1 MQKSDFDQLMERYV
15 TGKVSEQERK
25 KIEAWLDVM
34 KTEDNTDLELSDED
48 EARIFQKLTSSQTT
62 VDDVVALRPKRKA
75 RLDRWMLRIA
85 ASLVIVSV
93 VSYTVWYFTAS
104 TENQLEVVSK
114 NGVEKI
120 ILNDGSLVWMH
131 GESKVMYYEKQS
143 DGARYATFEGEALFE
158 VVKDEK
164 HPFIVQC
171 GDVKVKVL
179 GTSFSIKTNPEHV
192 ELTVLTG
199 KVNLSSSANTEG
211 IDVLPQEKVIYKSNG
226 EFEKLSTN
234 QQEIASI
241 TKNTDYNMQF
251 TNNRMS
257 DVIERI
263 ESKFNVSVK
272 LSDKN
277 IRDCQITADFT
288 DQSLEKSLQL
298 ITEVLDVT
306 YSINDNTVTI
316 TGTGCK

>member
-164 HPFIVQC
+164 HPFTVQC

-251 TNNRMS
+251 TNNRMN

-306 YSINDNTVTI
+306 YSIKDNTVTI

>member
-164 HPFIVQC
+164 HPFTVQC

-251 TNNRMS
+251 TNNRMN

-288 DQSLEKSLQL
+288 DQSLKKSLQL

>member
-15 TGKVSEQERK
+15 TGKVSEQERR

-62 VDDVVALRPKRKA
+62 VDDVVALHPKRKA

-85 ASLVIVSV
+85 ASLVIVSI
-93 VSYTVWYFTAS
+93 VSYTAWYFTAS

-114 NGVEKI
+114 NGIEKI

-131 GESKVMYYEKQS
+131 GESKVMYYEKK
-143 DGARYATFEGEALFE
+143 DEGARYTTFEGEALFE
-158 VVKDEK
+158 VVKDAS

-179 GTSFSIKTNPEHV
+179 GTSFSIKTNPDQV

-234 QQEIASI
+234 QQDIATI
-241 TKNTDYNMQF
+241 TENTDYNMQF
-251 TNNRMS
+251 TNNRM
-257 DVIERI
+257 DEVINRI

-272 LSDKN
+272 LSDKK

-306 YSINDNTVTI
+306 YSIKDNTVTI

>member
-62 VDDVVALRPKRKA
+62 VDDVVALHPKRKA

-85 ASLVIVSV
+85 ASLVIVSL
-93 VSYTVWYFTAS
+93 VSYTAWYFTES

-114 NGVEKI
+114 NGIEKI
-120 ILNDGSLVWMH
+120 ILNDGSLVWMR
-131 GESKVMYYEKQS
+131 GESKVMYYEKQN
-143 DGARYATFEGEALFE
+143 DGARYTTFEGEALFE
-158 VVKDEK
+158 VVKDAS

-199 KVNLSSSANTEG
+199 KVNLSSSTNMEG

-234 QQEIASI
+234 QKEIASI

-251 TNNRMS
+251 TNNEMD

-277 IRDCQITADFT
+277 IRDCKITADFT

-306 YSINDNTVTI
+306 YSIKDNTVTI

>member
-15 TGKVSEQERK
+15 TGQVSEHERV

-48 EARIFQKLTSSQTT
+48 EARIFQKLTSRITT
-62 VDDVVALRPKRKA
+62 VEDVVALKPKRKI
-75 RLDRWMLRIA
+75 RPDQWMIRIA
-85 ASLVIVSV
+85 ASLVMVSLL
-93 VSYTVWYFTAS
+93 SYAVWYFTTS
-104 TENQLEVVSK
+104 REHQLEVVSK

-131 GESKVMYYEKQS
+131 GESKVMYYEKQN

-158 VVKDEK
+158 VVKDEN

-179 GTSFSIKTNPEHV
+179 GTSFSLKTNQEHV

-211 IDVLPQEKVIYKSNG
+211 IDLLPLEKVIYKSNG
-226 EFEKLSTN
+226 EFEKLSPN
-234 QQEIASI
+234 QKEIASI
-241 TKNTDYNMQF
+241 TENTDYNMQF
-251 TNNRMS
+251 TNDRMD
-257 DVIERI
+257 DVIKRI

-277 IRDCQITADFT
+277 ILECQITADFT
-288 DQSLEKSLQL
+288 DQSLKKSLQL

-306 YSINDNTVTI
+306 YSIKDNTVTI
-316 TGTGCK
+316 AGTGCK

>member
-15 TGKVSEQERK
+15 TGQVSEQERK

-48 EARIFQKLTSSQTT
+48 EARIFQKLTSNQTT

-85 ASLVIVSV
+85 ASLVIVSL
-93 VSYTVWYFTAS
+93 VSYTAWYFSATP
-104 TENQLEVVSK
+104 ENQLEVVSK

-120 ILNDGSLVWMH
+120 ILNDGSLVWMQ
-131 GESKVMYYEKQS
+131 GESKVMYYEKQN

-158 VVKDEK
+158 VVKDEH

-199 KVNLSSSANTEG
+199 KVNLSSAANTEG

-234 QQEIASI
+234 KKEIASI
-241 TKNTDYNMQF
+241 TVNTDYNMQF
-251 TNNRMS
+251 TNNRMH
-257 DVIERI
+257 DVIKRI

-277 IRDCQITADFT
+277 IRNCQITADFT

-306 YSINDNTVTI
+306 YSIKDNTVTI

>member
-15 TGKVSEQERK
+15 TGQVSEQERK

-48 EARIFQKLTSSQTT
+48 EARIFQKLTSNQTS

-75 RLDRWMLRIA
+75 RLDSWMLRIA
-85 ASLVIVSV
+85 ASLVIVSL

-104 TENQLEVVSK
+104 HENQLEVVSK

-131 GESKVMYYEKQS
+131 RESKVMYYEKQD
-143 DGARYATFEGEALFE
+143 DGVRYATFEGEALFE
-158 VVKDEK
+158 VVKDEN

-226 EFEKLSTN
+226 EFEKLSPN
-234 QQEIASI
+234 QQEVASI
-241 TKNTDYNMQF
+241 TENTDYNMQF
-251 TNNRMS
+251 TNNRMD
-257 DVIERI
+257 DVIKRI

-306 YSINDNTVTI
+306 YSIKDNTVTI

>member
-25 KIEAWLDVM
+25 KIEAWLEVM

-48 EARIFQKLTSSQTT
+48 EARIFQKLTSNQTT

-85 ASLVIVSV
+85 ASLVIVSL
-93 VSYTVWYFTAS
+93 VSYTAWYFTAS
-104 TENQLEVVSK
+104 PENQLEVVSK
-114 NGVEKI
+114 NGIEKI

-131 GESKVMYYEKQS
+131 GESKVMYYEKQN
-143 DGARYATFEGEALFE
+143 DGARYTTFEGEALFE
-158 VVKDEK
+158 VVKDAN

-251 TNNRMS
+251 TNNRMD
-257 DVIERI
+257 DVITRI

-306 YSINDNTVTI
+306 YSIKDNTVTI

>member
-85 ASLVIVSV
+85 ASLVIVSI
-93 VSYTVWYFTAS
+93 VSYTAWYFTAS

-114 NGVEKI
+114 NGIEKI
-120 ILNDGSLVWMH
+120 ILNDGSLVWMR
-131 GESKVMYYEKQS
+131 GESKVMYYEKQN
-143 DGARYATFEGEALFE
+143 DGARYTTFEGEALFE
-158 VVKDEK
+158 VVKDAS

-179 GTSFSIKTNPEHV
+179 GTSFSIKTNPDQV

-199 KVNLSSSANTEG
+199 KVNLSSSTNMEG

-241 TKNTDYNMQF
+241 IDNTDYNMQF
-251 TNNRMS
+251 TNNEMH

-272 LSDKN
+272 LSDKD
-277 IRDCQITADFT
+277 IRNCRITVDFT

-306 YSINDNTVTI
+306 YSIKDNTVTI

>member
-15 TGKVSEQERK
+15 TGQVSEQERK

-48 EARIFQKLTSSQTT
+48 EARIFQKLTSNQTT
-62 VDDVVALRPKRKA
+62 VDDVLALRPKRKA

-85 ASLVIVSV
+85 ASLVIVSL

-104 TENQLEVVSK
+104 PENQLKVVSK

-120 ILNDGSLVWMH
+120 ILNDGSLVWMQ
-131 GESKVMYYEKQS
+131 GESKVMYYEKQN

-158 VVKDEK
+158 VVKDEH

-199 KVNLSSSANTEG
+199 KVNLSSAANTEG

-234 QQEIASI
+234 QKEIASI
-241 TKNTDYNMQF
+241 TVNTDYNMQF
-251 TNNRMS
+251 TNNRMD
-257 DVIERI
+257 DVIKRI
-263 ESKFNVSVK
+263 ERKFNVSVK

-277 IRDCQITADFT
+277 IRNCQITADFT

-306 YSINDNTVTI
+306 YSIKVNTVTI

>member
-15 TGKVSEQERK
+15 TGQVSEQERE
-25 KIEAWLDVM
+25 KIEAWLEVM

-48 EARIFQKLTSSQTT
+48 EARIFQKLTSNQTT

-75 RLDRWMLRIA
+75 GLDRWMLRIA
-85 ASLVIVSV
+85 ASLVIVSL

-104 TENQLEVVSK
+104 PENQLEVVSK
-114 NGVEKI
+114 NGIEKI

-131 GESKVMYYEKQS
+131 GESKVMYYEKQN

-158 VVKDEK
+158 VVKDEN

-179 GTSFSIKTNPEHV
+179 GTSFSIKTNHDHV

-234 QQEIASI
+234 QKEIASI
-241 TKNTDYNMQF
+241 TESTDYNMQF
-251 TNNRMS
+251 TNNRMD
-257 DVIERI
+257 DVIKRI

-277 IRDCQITADFT
+277 IRNCQITADFT

-306 YSINDNTVTI
+306 YSIKDNTVTI

>member
-15 TGKVSEQERK
+15 TGKVSEQERR

-62 VDDVVALRPKRKA
+62 VDDVVALHPKRKA

-85 ASLVIVSV
+85 ASLVIVSI
-93 VSYTVWYFTAS
+93 VSYTAWYFTAS

-114 NGVEKI
+114 NGIEKI
-120 ILNDGSLVWMH
+120 ILNDGSLVWMR
-131 GESKVMYYEKQS
+131 GESKVMYYEKQN
-143 DGARYATFEGEALFE
+143 DGARYTTFEGEALFE
-158 VVKDEK
+158 VVKDAS

-199 KVNLSSSANTEG
+199 KVNLSSSTNMEG

-251 TNNRMS
+251 TNNEMH
-257 DVIERI
+257 DVIEKI

-277 IRDCQITADFT
+277 IRDCKITADFT

-306 YSINDNTVTI
+306 YSIKDNTVTI

>member
-15 TGKVSEQERK
+15 TGQVSEQERK

-48 EARIFQKLTSSQTT
+48 EARIFQKLTSNQTT
-62 VDDVVALRPKRKA
+62 VDDVVAMRPKRKA

-85 ASLVIVSV
+85 ASLVIISL

-104 TENQLEVVSK
+104 PEYQLEVVSK
-114 NGVEKI
+114 NGIEKI

-143 DGARYATFEGEALFE
+143 DGARYTTFEGEALFE
-158 VVKDEK
+158 VVKDEH

-179 GTSFSIKTNPEHV
+179 GTSFSLKTNPEHV

-234 QQEIASI
+234 QQEVASI
-241 TKNTDYNMQF
+241 TENTDYNMQF
-251 TNNRMS
+251 TNNGMD
-257 DVIERI
+257 DVIKRI

-277 IRDCQITADFT
+277 IRNCQITADFT

-306 YSINDNTVTI
+306 YSIKDNTVTI

>member
-62 VDDVVALRPKRKA
+62 VDDVVALRLKKKP

-164 HPFIVQC
+164 HPFTVQC

-251 TNNRMS
+251 TNNRMN

-277 IRDCQITADFT
+277 IRNCQITADFT

>member
-25 KIEAWLDVM
+25 KIEAWLEVM

-48 EARIFQKLTSSQTT
+48 EARIFQKLTSNQTT

-75 RLDRWMLRIA
+75 GLDRWMLRIA
-85 ASLVIVSV
+85 ASLVIVSL
-93 VSYTVWYFTAS
+93 VSYTAWYFTAS
-104 TENQLEVVSK
+104 PENQLEVVSK
-114 NGVEKI
+114 NGIEKI

-143 DGARYATFEGEALFE
+143 DGARYTTFEGEALFE
-158 VVKDEK
+158 VVKDAN

-199 KVNLSSSANTEG
+199 KVNLSSPANTEG

-226 EFEKLSTN
+226 EFEKLSPN
-234 QQEIASI
+234 QEEIATI
-241 TKNTDYNMQF
+241 TENTDYNMQF
-251 TNNRMS
+251 TNNRMD
-257 DVIERI
+257 DVIKRI

-306 YSINDNTVTI
+306 YSIKDNTITI

>member
-85 ASLVIVSV
+85 ASLVIVSI
-93 VSYTVWYFTAS
+93 VSYTAWYFTAS
-104 TENQLEVVSK
+104 TENQLKVVSK

-120 ILNDGSLVWMH
+120 ILNDGSLVWMR
-131 GESKVMYYEKQS
+131 GESKVMYYEKQN
-143 DGARYATFEGEALFE
+143 DGARYTTFEGEALFE
-158 VVKDEK
+158 VVKDAS

-179 GTSFSIKTNPEHV
+179 GTSFSIKTNPDQV

-199 KVNLSSSANTEG
+199 KVNLSSSTNMEG

-251 TNNRMS
+251 TNNRMD

-277 IRDCQITADFT
+277 IRNCQITVDFT

-306 YSINDNTVTI
+306 YSIKDNTVTI

>member
-15 TGKVSEQERK
+15 TGQVSEQERK

-48 EARIFQKLTSSQTT
+48 EARIFQKLTSNQTT
-62 VDDVVALRPKRKA
+62 VEEVVALRPKRKVP
-75 RLDRWMLRIA
+75 LDRWMLRIA
-85 ASLVIVSV
+85 ASLVIVSL

-104 TENQLEVVSK
+104 PENQLEVVSK
-114 NGVEKI
+114 NGIEKI

-131 GESKVMYYEKQS
+131 SESKVMYYEKQN

-158 VVKDEK
+158 VVKDAN

-179 GTSFSIKTNPEHV
+179 GTSFSIKTNSEQV

-234 QQEIASI
+234 EQEIASI
-241 TKNTDYNMQF
+241 TENTDYNMQF
-251 TNNRMS
+251 TNNRMD
-257 DVIERI
+257 DVIKRI

-306 YSINDNTVTI
+306 YSIKDNTVTI

>member
-15 TGKVSEQERK
+15 TGQVSEQERK

-34 KTEDNTDLELSDED
+34 KTEDNTDMELSDED
-48 EARIFQKLTSSQTT
+48 EARIFQKLTSSQAT
-62 VDDVVALRPKRKA
+62 VDDVVAMRPKRKA
-75 RLDRWMLRIA
+75 GLDRWMLRIA
-85 ASLVIVSV
+85 ASLVIVSL

-104 TENQLEVVSK
+104 PKNQLEVVSK
-114 NGVEKI
+114 NGIEKI

-131 GESKVMYYEKQS
+131 SESKVMYYEKQN

-158 VVKDEK
+158 VVKDAS

-179 GTSFSIKTNPEHV
+179 GTSFSIKTNPEQV

-234 QQEIASI
+234 QQDIATI
-241 TKNTDYNMQF
+241 TENTDYNMQF
-251 TNNRMS
+251 TNNRM
-257 DVIERI
+257 DEVINRI

-306 YSINDNTVTI
+306 YSIKDNTVTI